1 MTRRGR
7 SQSGRSGESDGR
19 KAPPTAAQRRAR
31 EDLGRSSRAWSDL
44 TEEQRIAWRQRAG
57 QVGRLRRLGQYY
69 RLKGQQLFNKLNSV
83 LALCDQEPLTDP
95 PPVPSFGPNPVGVLT
110 ITRIGHALTLKL
122 TLTGPVAEHI
132 MVFASPPF
140 NAGRG
145 YCSDYRFIGLLS
157 TPGRT
162 RGRDHPSIHQ
172 EIRRASAQFPHL
184 HPRVAA
190 SGRLGTP
197 GPDAA
202 DQCPR
207 AALAHGGESP
217 GGPPN
222 QREQGLRIW
231 SR

>member
-7 SQSGRSGESDGR
+7 AQSGRSGESDGR

-44 TEEQRIAWRQRAG
+44 AEEQRIAWGQRAG

-69 RLKGQQLFNKLNSV
+69 RLRGQQLFNKLNSV

-110 ITRIGHALTLKL
+110 ITRAGHALTLKL

-157 TPGRT
+157 TSGEHAGEIT
-162 RGRDHPSIHQ
+162 RLYTRKYGVP
-172 EIRRASAQFPHL
+172 
-184 HPRVAA
+184 
-190 SGRLGTP
+190 
-197 GPDAA
+197 
-202 DQCPR
+202 
-207 AALAHGGESP
+207 
-217 GGPPN
+217 PPN
-222 QREQGLRIW
+222 TRIFIRACQQVDGW
-231 SR
+231 ERPGQMRLTNALVPPWPTVVKAPAARRTSANKG